1 VERAGGGEGE
11 VGGAGQ
17 RRLGRRVIGVE
28 ELVGLVVVLGAFAV
42 AADVSRRGE
51 EECELKLKN
60 GIFQCCFFVELNK
73 TNGVKFWFAIYSCF
87 DVSMIMVII
96 IKKNKYLKKSQ
107 RIIK

>member
-1 VERAGGGEGE
+1 

-51 EECELKLKN
+51 EECGLKLRN
-60 GIFQCCFFVELNK
+60 GIFQCCFFVGLNRTNEGGIIKLSLFLVKSSLNEITTICNSLNK
-73 TNGVKFWFAIYSCF
+73 NIRFITI
-87 DVSMIMVII
+87 
-96 IKKNKYLKKSQ
+96 LK
-107 RIIK
+107 